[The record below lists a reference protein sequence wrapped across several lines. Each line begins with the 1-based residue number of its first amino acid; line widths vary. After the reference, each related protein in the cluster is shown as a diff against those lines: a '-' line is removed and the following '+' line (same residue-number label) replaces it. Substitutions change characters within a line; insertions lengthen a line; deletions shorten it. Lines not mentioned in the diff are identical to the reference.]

1 MTLLYPSAEQ
11 VGIAWIKSLDTV
23 NADVVATAMPS
34 DPTEWATNGLIQV
47 GVASG
52 VGRMYSGTLR
62 NSVLQ
67 IDCWA
72 TNPGSQ
78 KVPWGKAAELASQL
92 WYACDDD
99 DAQQQRLQ
107 IGNTPGVFLDVSVFT
122 VYPLSD
128 MRRLVSG
135 GGLDGESTTKTTR
148 DPSMG
153 YARIQFDLQMNWLV
167 RL

>member
-11 VGIAWIKSLDTV
+11 VGIAWVKSLDSVT
-23 NADVVATAMPS
+23 ADVVATSMPS
-34 DPTEWATNGLIQV
+34 DPDAWSENGLIQI
-47 GVASG
+47 GIASG

-67 IDCWA
+67 VDCWA

-92 WYACDDD
+92 WYACDEDEF
-99 DAQQQRLQ
+99 QQTKLQ
-107 IGNTPGVFLDVSVFT
+107 IGSTPGLFFDAALYT
-122 VYPLSD
+122 AYPLSD

-167 RL
+167 LK